1 MNVTVGRTANHAVLV
16 LSLVTHVHCGV
27 PEADDQGSLGSGRE
41 VAVTFDDVP
50 GVHLPARGCHYTEL
64 AQLNQTLLEVLA
76 RHRVPATGLVVESNL
91 CNGDDASLGD
101 LLTMWLDAGME
112 LGNHSFSHPDLNT
125 VSPDVYNADILRG
138 AASTQRVLQERGKT
152 LKYFRHPYLHTGR
165 DRRTKAA
172 VDAFLAEHGYQ
183 VAPVTIDNQEWV
195 FAAVYARALSR
206 QDHVTMQRVG
216 DAYLVYMEEMFA
228 FFEDLSVE
236 VLGYEVRQ
244 VLLLHANPLNAAY
257 IDALVRMMKR
267 RGYHFVSL
275 DRALED
281 PAYQLADS
289 YAGPRGLSWLHRW
302 AFSKGM
308 PITEEPREPSWIRQL
323 FETP

>member
-1 MNVTVGRTANHAVLV
+1 MNITATRTATLALLV
-16 LSLVTHVHCGV
+16 PSLFALVCCGA
-27 PEADDQGSLGSGRE
+27 PETDGHKSVGPRRE
-41 VAVTFDDVP
+41 VALTFDDVP
-50 GVHLPARGCHYTEL
+50 GVHLATRGCNYSSL
-64 AQLNQTLLEVLA
+64 AQMNRTLIEHLA
-76 RHRVPATGLVVESNL
+76 RHRAPATAFVVESNL
-91 CNGDDASLGD
+91 CNGDDATLSD

-125 VSPDVYNADILRG
+125 VTPDFYKADILRG
-138 AASTQRVLQERGKT
+138 AATTNRVLQARGRT

-165 DRRTKAA
+165 DRQTKAA
-172 VDAFLAEHGYQ
+172 IDAFLAEHGYQ

-195 FAAVYARALSR
+195 FAAVYARASSR

-216 DAYLVYMEEMFA
+216 DAYVTYMEEMFA
-228 FFEDLSVE
+228 FFEALSVE

-244 VLLLHANPLNAAY
+244 ILLLHANPLNAAY
-257 IDALVRMMKR
+257 IDALVQMMKR
-267 RGYHFVSL
+267 RGYDLVSL

-281 PAYQLADS
+281 PAYRLPDT

-308 PITEEPREPSWIRQL
+308 PIAEEPREPPWIRQL
-323 FETP
+323 FETR